1 MRWVPSWSLFRE
13 CFELT
18 EMRGFGGP
26 RGNPL
31 SDDMVR
37 VYKEHGYADF
47 SNYLIAYRWIA
58 KQVYDTDCGC
68 GSCCECKLHWLEYF
82 NRETSWNNYY
92 SLFSSQGVLKSK
104 YKRNLSQKIAKLVYS
119 IRELKYLVRT
129 NFSPNV
135 INKKKKVFLAS
146 RFLDHQVVGIQ
157 CGCIAEY
164 LFVST
169 TRLAESFGDKS
180 ILFILKLIHYTESYP
195 ITMTT
200 LWNILPNELWN
211 EIYTYSADHR
221 FHFASSLK
229 EIAIYK
235 IRPRVIQWRSDKFW
249 TGSGI
254 GPTETLDYLRTLL
267 LPVETMKYLFDCVE
281 SPFEYNIENDEV
293 ENNIVVTNGSLNL
306 VVTNLDY
313 DVPDDYWDEFV

>member
-1 MRWVPSWSLFRE
+1 
-13 CFELT
+13 
-18 EMRGFGGP
+18 MRGFGGP

-104 YKRNLSQKIAKLVYS
+104 YKRNLSQKIAKITYS

-135 INKKKKVFLAS
+135 INKKRKFLWLHA
-146 RFLDHQVVGIQ
+146 FLTTKSWGFNADVLRNIYS
-157 CGCIAEY
+157 Y
-164 LFVST
+164 LQH
-169 TRLAESFGDKS
+169 D
-180 ILFILKLIHYTESYP
+180 
-195 ITMTT
+195 
-200 LWNILPNELWN
+200 
-211 EIYTYSADHR
+211 
-221 FHFASSLK
+221 
-229 EIAIYK
+229 
-235 IRPRVIQWRSDKFW
+235 
-249 TGSGI
+249 
-254 GPTETLDYLRTLL
+254 
-267 LPVETMKYLFDCVE
+267 
-281 SPFEYNIENDEV
+281 
-293 ENNIVVTNGSLNL
+293 
-306 VVTNLDY
+306 
-313 DVPDDYWDEFV
+313 